1 MTGRII
7 SVGLYTPDFH
17 RYPDQF
23 VALTILGLSGAVSHD
38 PSAAL
43 YIDGKLVAAAEEERF
58 IRDKHAKGRM
68 PVEAAKF
75 CLDFA
80 GIKPADVD
88 AVAIPFAPISLFEKA
103 RWHYAKRYWYAPDRG
118 IDAIFNGNRRY
129 RRYRGRI
136 EGCLRELGFDL
147 NKTEIVPVEHHL
159 THASSAYHCS
169 GFTEKTAILGID
181 GKGEYATTFF
191 GYGEN
196 GRIHKIKEFYDPDS
210 LGGLYGAI
218 TEYLGF
224 EMLDGEYKVMGMA
237 PYGDPTRY
245 DFSRLAKFENGE
257 LVVNTDYVNVIGL
270 RRYKEKADGKNK
282 GYYFSPKLIE
292 WLGPM
297 RHGDIADDPYIHY
310 AASMQ
315 KLFEDLSL
323 QMMDYYLGDI
333 LRETGKLVFAGGGAL
348 NVKLNQ
354 KIIARPEVKELFVQ
368 PASGDAGTA
377 IGAASYVSVQR
388 GMPVEKMEHVYL
400 GPRYT
405 NEQIIA
411 ACEAHPEKPQWQ
423 KVGAG
428 GTAVPQLIA
437 KILADGNPVAWFQ
450 GRLEF
455 GPRALGGRSI
465 LGCPSVAGVA
475 DRINAQI
482 KFRERWRP
490 FCPSML
496 DRVGPQMLQSD
507 HPAPFMTF
515 TFEVS
520 EEWKTR
526 VPEVVH
532 EDGTSRAQVLKRD
545 YNPRYYD
552 LMVELEKLTG
562 NGVVLNTSLNRR
574 GEPMICSP
582 TDALNMFFGSDLQ
595 YLIME
600 DILVVKAPAD
610 RE

>member
-1 MTGRII
+1 M
-7 SVGLYTPDFH
+7 
-17 RYPDQF
+17 
-23 VALTILGLSGAVSHD
+23 ALTILGLSGSLTHD

-43 YIDGKLVAAAEEERF
+43 YIDGKLIAAAEEERF
-58 IRDKHAKGRM
+58 VRDKHAKNRM
-68 PVEAAKF
+68 PYEAAKF
-75 CLDFA
+75 CLEFA
-80 GIKPADVD
+80 GLKPADVQV
-88 AVAIPFAPISLFEKA
+88 VAIPFAPISITEKA

-118 IDAIFNGNRRY
+118 LDAILMGNRRY
-129 RRYRGRI
+129 YRYKRRI
-136 EGCLRELGFDL
+136 EWTLLQLGFDL
-147 NKTEIVPVEHHL
+147 KKVEIVPVEHHL
-159 THASSAYHCS
+159 SHASSAYHCS
-169 GFTEKTAILGID
+169 GFSEKTAIMGID

-196 GRIHKIKEFYDPDS
+196 GKIHKIKEFYDPDS

-237 PYGDPTRY
+237 PYGDPDKY

-257 LVVNTDYVNVIGL
+257 LVINTDYANVIGF
-270 RRYKEKADGKNK
+270 RRYKEKGK
-282 GYYFSPKLIE
+282 GYYFSPKLID

-297 RHGDIADDPYIHY
+297 RAGDVADEPYIHY

-333 LRETGKLVFAGGGAL
+333 LRDTGKLAFAGGGAL

-354 KIIARPEVKELFVQ
+354 KIIARPEVKELYVQ
-368 PASGDAGTA
+368 PASGDSGTA
-377 IGAASYVSVQR
+377 VGAASYVSAAR
-388 GMPVEKMEHVYL
+388 GVPVEKMEHVYL
-400 GPRYT
+400 GPSYS
-405 NEQIIA
+405 NEDVIA
-411 ACEAHPEKPQWQ
+411 ACARHPSKPEWVQIDD
-423 KVGAG
+423 
-428 GTAVPQLIA
+428 VPQRIA
-437 KILADGNPVAWFQ
+437 QILVDGNPVAWFQ
-450 GRLEF
+450 GRMEF

-465 LGCPSVAGVA
+465 LGCPSAEGVA
-475 DRINAQI
+475 DRINEQI

-490 FCPSML
+490 FCPSMI
-496 DRVGPQMLQSD
+496 DTVGPQMLQTD

-520 EEWKTR
+520 EEWRSR

-532 EDGTSRAQVLKRD
+532 EDGTSRAQVLRREF
-545 YNPRYYD
+545 NPRYYD
-552 LMVELEKLTG
+552 LMLELEKLTG
-562 NGVVLNTSLNRR
+562 NGVALNTSLNRR

-582 TDALNMFFGSDLQ
+582 TDALNMFFGSDLE

-600 DILVVKAPAD
+600 DVLVVKKGA
-610 RE
+610 

>member
-1 MTGRII
+1 MPLI
-7 SVGLYTPDFH
+7 
-17 RYPDQF
+17 
-23 VALTILGLSGAVSHD
+23 ILGLSGSLSHD

-68 PVEAAKF
+68 PFESAKF

-88 AVAIPFAPISLFEKA
+88 AVAIPFAPISLFEPA
-103 RWHYAKRYWYAPDRG
+103 RWHYAKRYWYAPDRAL
-118 IDAIFNGNRRY
+118 DALFNGNRRF

-136 EGCLRELGFDL
+136 LECLKQLGFDPDKVDL
-147 NKTEIVPVEHHL
+147 VPVEHHL

-169 GFTEKTAILGID
+169 GFSEKTAILGID

-191 GYGEN
+191 GWGEN

-237 PYGDPTRY
+237 PYGDPDKY

-257 LVVNTDYVNVIGL
+257 LTIDTGYANVIGL
-270 RRYKEKADGKNK
+270 RRYKEDENGKSR
-282 GYYFSPKLIE
+282 GYYFSPKLID
-292 WLGPM
+292 WLGP
-297 RHGDIADDPYIHY
+297 RRQGDIADDPYIHY

-315 KLFEDLSL
+315 KLFEDIAL
-323 QMMDYYLGDI
+323 QMLDHYLGDI
-333 LRETGKLVFAGGGAL
+333 LRETGRLAFAGGGAL

-354 KIIARPEVKELFVQ
+354 KIIARPELKELFVQ
-368 PASGDAGTA
+368 PASGDSGTA
-377 IGAASYVSVQR
+377 IGAAAYVSVAR
-388 GMPVEKMEHVYL
+388 GVPVEKMEHVFL
-400 GPRYT
+400 GPAYS
-405 NEQIIA
+405 NEEIIA
-411 ACEAHPEKPQWQ
+411 ACEKHPARPQWQ
-423 KVGAG
+423 KVD
-428 GTAVPQLIA
+428 AVPQRVARL
-437 KILADGNPVAWFQ
+437 LADGQPVAWFQ
-450 GRLEF
+450 GRMEF

-465 LGCPSVAGVA
+465 LGCPSVPGVA

-496 DRVGPQMLQSD
+496 DSVGPQMLGSA

-515 TFEVS
+515 TFTVS
-520 EEWKTR
+520 PEWKAR

-532 EDGTSRAQVLKRD
+532 EDGTSRAQVLKREF
-545 YNPRYYD
+545 NPRYYD
-552 LMVELEKLTG
+552 LMLEMEKLTG

-582 TDALNMFFGSDLQ
+582 ADALDMFFGSDLQ
-595 YLIME
+595 YLVME
-600 DILVVKAPAD
+600 DVLVVK
-610 RE
+610 

>member
-1 MTGRII
+1 M
-7 SVGLYTPDFH
+7 
-17 RYPDQF
+17 
-23 VALTILGLSGAVSHD
+23 ALTILGLSGAVGHD

-43 YIDGKLVAAAEEERF
+43 YVDGKLVAAAEEERF
-58 IRDKHAKGRM
+58 VRDKHAKNRM
-68 PVEAAKF
+68 PYEAAKF
-75 CLDFA
+75 CLEFA
-80 GIKPADVD
+80 GIMPGDVD
-88 AVAIPFAPISLFEKA
+88 VVAIPYAPISLSEKA
-103 RWHYAKRYWYAPDRG
+103 RWHYARRYWYAPDRAL
-118 IDAIFNGNRRY
+118 DALFNGNRRF
-129 RRYRGRI
+129 RRYKQRI
-136 EGCLRELGFDL
+136 EWCLVQLGIDPR
-147 NKTEIVPVEHHL
+147 KVEIVPVEHHL
-159 THASSAYHCS
+159 AHASSCYHLS
-169 GFTEKTAILGID
+169 GFKEKTAILGID

-196 GRIHKIKEFYDPDS
+196 GKIHKIKEFYDPDS
-210 LGGLYGAI
+210 LGGLYGAV

-237 PYGDPTRY
+237 PYGDPHKY
-245 DFSRLAKFENGE
+245 DLSRLAKFEHGE
-257 LVVNTDYVNVIGL
+257 LIIDTDYANVIGF
-270 RRYKEKADGKNK
+270 RRYKEKGK

-297 RHGDIADDPYIHY
+297 REGDIADDPYIHY

-315 KLFEDLSL
+315 KLFEDLAL
-323 QMMDYYLGDI
+323 KMMDHYLGDI
-333 LRETGKLVFAGGGAL
+333 LRETGKLAFSGGGAL

-388 GMPVEKMEHVYL
+388 GVPVEKMEHVYL
-400 GPRYT
+400 GPQYS
-405 NEQIIA
+405 NEEVIA
-411 ACEAHPEKPQWQ
+411 ACARHPARPAWRMIEN
-423 KVGAG
+423 GD
-428 GTAVPQLIA
+428 TEVPQRIA
-437 KILADGNPVAWFQ
+437 RLLADGNPVAWFQ
-450 GRLEF
+450 GRMEF

-465 LGCPSVAGVA
+465 LGCPSVPGVA
-475 DRINAQI
+475 DRINEQI

-496 DRVGPQMLQSD
+496 DSVGPKMLQSE
-507 HPAPFMTF
+507 HPAPYMTF
-515 TFEVS
+515 TFEVA

-532 EDGTSRAQVLKRD
+532 EDGTSRAQVLKRAF
-545 YNPRYYD
+545 NPRYYD
-552 LMVELEKLTG
+552 LMLELEKLTG

-595 YLIME
+595 YLVME
-600 DILVVKAPAD
+600 DVLVVKD
-610 RE
+610 GE

>member
-1 MTGRII
+1 M
-7 SVGLYTPDFH
+7 S
-17 RYPDQF
+17 
-23 VALTILGLSGAVSHD
+23 LTILGLSGALTHD

-58 IRDKHAKGRM
+58 VRDKHAKGRM
-68 PVEAAKF
+68 PYESARF

-80 GIKPADVD
+80 GIKTGDVT
-88 AVAIPFAPISLFEKA
+88 AVAIPFAPISIFDRA
-103 RWHYAKRYWYAPDRG
+103 RWQYAKRYWYAPDRAL
-118 IDAIFNGNRRY
+118 DAILMGNRRY
-129 RRYRGRI
+129 HRYRKRI
-136 EGCLRELGFDL
+136 EWCLQQLGFDL
-147 NKTEIVPVEHHL
+147 KKTEIVPVEHHL

-191 GYGEN
+191 GYGEH

-237 PYGDPTRY
+237 PYGDAARY

-257 LVVNTDYVNVIGL
+257 LTVNTDYANVIGF
-270 RRYKEKADGKNK
+270 RRYKEQGK
-282 GYYFSPKLIE
+282 GYYFSPKLID

-333 LRETGKLVFAGGGAL
+333 LRETGKLAFAGGGAL

-354 KIIARPEVKELFVQ
+354 KIIARPEVKELYVQ
-368 PASGDAGTA
+368 PASGDSGTA
-377 IGAASYVSVQR
+377 VGAASYVSVQR
-388 GMPVEKMEHVYL
+388 GVPVEKMEHVYL
-400 GPRYT
+400 GPAYS
-405 NEQIIA
+405 NEDVIA
-411 ACEAHPEKPQWQ
+411 ACARHPAKPEWQ
-423 KVGAG
+423 LIDG
-428 GTAVPQLIA
+428 VPQKIA
-437 KILADGNPVAWFQ
+437 SILADGNPVAWFQ
-450 GRLEF
+450 GRMEF

-465 LGCPSVAGVA
+465 LGCPSAAGVA
-475 DRINAQI
+475 DRINQQI

-496 DRVGPQMLQSD
+496 DTVGPQMLQTD

-515 TFEVS
+515 TFEVA
-520 EEWKTR
+520 EEWRSR

-532 EDGTSRAQVLKRD
+532 EDGTARAQVLQREH
-545 YNPRYYD
+545 NPRYYD
-552 LMVELEKLTG
+552 LMKELEVLTG

-600 DILVVKAPAD
+600 DVLVSKVTA
-610 RE
+610 